1 MLRYLLSLTALTA
14 AVLLLR
20 AVVRRRVPA
29 RLVYAMWLAVLLRM
43 LIPVSLFS
51 VAVPGRTDEAEAPLP
66 PPVTEITSVIPDA
79 ADTSPLPVLP
89 PTAVLPAPGLPDDG
103 MGEAVIPITP
113 SQPSAAPDT
122 THPTEPTVQPPSV
135 PAPTAPPQTGQTTAI
150 DIPSLSYTVWFC
162 GTAVVGTWFVL
173 SACHFQWGLHKN
185 RTYLRN
191 VGRTRVYRTD
201 DRRAPCLT
209 GLPPTIYLTEDSAE
223 RPLSSLVL
231 IHEYTHLRHGDPL
244 WAFCRTAAVCVFWW
258 HPLIWAAAQLSAQDA
273 ELACDEAV
281 SAKLDDDLRI
291 RYAHIILDT
300 VPQTRRTVTGLG
312 SHPIRERILRLT
324 ETVQYR
330 ILPMLL
336 SILTVLALL
345 GCSFGT
351 LTQAVPDSTV
361 SVDAEQTQ
369 NDTYAADSSAEPI
382 ISTGTSSQTWI
393 DTDAIRNAGYTFGGQ
408 VLSTRQ
414 EDTRCRS
421 FPLGTQYRL
430 YIFYDPD
437 RTDST
442 YPYSHRYVRLL
453 VIDTETGASMYCE
466 TLDTAYAPSDISYL
480 SENSCILYRLN
491 EDSNIANAY
500 LVAVMED
507 EVVVTSYPDQSAE
520 TFVRN
525 RAYLVSPDRRYT
537 VVLQEH
543 PLTGDGGITV
553 YADGTSR
560 RILDNFQ
567 LEEANAAGLT
577 GDTGLS
583 AVVGYRPVG
592 FLDGAHLVY
601 NMIAYEGTK
610 GWGIYD
616 LASGENTVFAERNA
630 SVIGVHDG
638 ILYTQ
643 HGSGYGN
650 AFDRIDRTAPDGTV
664 TTLVSPDHLREENMY
679 LWNDGT
685 WIESVYRE
693 TPDTPVHSTLPGDMT
708 VEYDIAVDTLTLRV
722 LSEDMTE
729 VLLSFDIRADLSRF
743 FWQERI
749 LITEARVTAI
759 LEIERYPEIPPE
771 EQILSAVVT
780 DTAVGTVYVTCRP
793 DAPGTPTVYSH
804 DSETFPHQTYY
815 LHYVPVFPDGMTP
828 EYLYLYPYILP
839 GDAHGSFRML
849 GEAEIDGAA
858 RYFVFYAD
866 RALSE
871 CGQMLCEREIS
882 HDEYIRQRTGALQA
896 APYPALVNDTV
907 PLDGLQAHM
916 EGLEAS
922 GVFDA
927 VTPDYRLTVSGL
939 SVPLVL
945 YMHGD
950 CVYAAEAWGHRAVF
964 TDPLDIFGNCD
975 FDIFETDGAIIVE
988 GGYYGIGDVYTFS
1001 QDGTDAL
1008 HPGLEA
1014 SYYLHTEDG
1023 QLYYRLTNNKIA
1035 DIVQTGALSVARD
1048 ADEFLYAVGSATMD
1062 GGRIVLSAP
1071 EKTCTV
1077 RDNYDLEREFD
1088 EVWSQYYADMDEAF
1102 FANLLKSVLEHPHRT
1117 ARGPFVGFVRDAE
1130 TPWIELYS
1138 EVGGLYEAS
1147 VPYAI
1152 FRDFPASDRSSPAFI
1167 PGYKE
1172 GIDFWYGEI
1181 GDFRWAFTATGPV
1194 MGTSNQNFAYSY
1206 DGGMTWEIGDRFALV
1221 PGVVLGAGFA
1231 SENIGFVSLE
1241 DGFSDGDAPTIAR
1254 TTDGG
1259 MTWQL
1264 LDIDTPAAYGIYR
1277 FRPLT
1282 PTFRGD
1288 DGIYPIMLTDR
1299 EGSYYDA
1306 VGYTYLVSGDGG
1318 ATWEWGARPIS

>member
-1 MLRYLLSLTALTA
+1 VLYYLLSLTLLTA

-20 AVVRRRVPA
+20 ACFRRHVPA
-29 RLVYAMWLAVLLRM
+29 RLIYAMWLVVLIRM
-43 LIPVSLFS
+43 LIPISVFS
-51 VAVPGRTDEAEAPLP
+51 VAMPSWTNEVKSPASVYTDTADTDPLGVFPPEETVPPLFPETEKFAPSDDP
-66 PPVTEITSVIPDA
+66 PPIPNEEAIPIAPAPIITAPTPPP
-79 ADTSPLPVLP
+79 ADTS
-89 PTAVLPAPGLPDDG
+89 ANR
-103 MGEAVIPITP
+103 M
-113 SQPSAAPDT
+113 
-122 THPTEPTVQPPSV
+122 TE
-135 PAPTAPPQTGQTTAI
+135 I
-150 DIPSLSYTVWFC
+150 DIPSLLYTAWFC
-162 GTAVVGTWFVL
+162 GSAVTGVWFSL
-173 SACHFQWGLHKN
+173 SAIHFGYQLRRN
-185 RTYLRN
+185 RTHLRN

-209 GLPPTIYLTEDSAE
+209 GFPPTIYLSEDAADK
-223 RPLSSLVL
+223 PLSSLVI
-231 IHEYTHLRHGDPL
+231 IHEYMHLRHGDPI
-244 WAFCRTAAVCVFWW
+244 WAFCRTLAVCIFWW
-258 HPLIWAAAQLSAQDA
+258 HPLIWAASILSAQDA

-281 SAKLDDDLRI
+281 SAKLTRELRLK
-291 RYAHIILDT
+291 YASIILDT
-300 VPQTRRTVTGLG
+300 VPQKRRTVTGLG

-336 SILTVLALL
+336 SILTVLVLL

-351 LTQAVPDSTV
+351 LTQASPDSTV

-382 ISTGTSSQTWI
+382 ISTGTSSLTWI

-442 YPYSHRYVRLL
+442 YPYFHRYVRLL
-453 VIDTETGASMYCE
+453 VIDAKTGASMYCE

-480 SENSCILYRLN
+480 SENSCILYRLDEN
-491 EDSNIANAY
+491 STIANAF

-507 EVVVTSYPDQSAE
+507 EVVVTSYPDQSAD

-537 VVLQEH
+537 VVQQEH
-543 PLTGDGGITV
+543 PLTGDGGIAV

-560 RILDNFQ
+560 RILDNYQ

-592 FLDGAHLVY
+592 FLDSAHLVY

-616 LASGENTVFAERNA
+616 LASDENTVHSERNA

-650 AFDRIDRTAPDGTV
+650 AFDRIDRIAPDGTV

-685 WIESVYRE
+685 WIESVFRE
-693 TPDTPVHSTLPGDMT
+693 TPDIPVHSTLPGGMT
-708 VEYDIAVDTLTLRV
+708 VGHDIAVDTLTLRV

-749 LITEARVTAI
+749 LITEDRVTAI
-759 LEIERYPEIPPE
+759 LEIERYPEIPPQE
-771 EQILSAVVT
+771 TVLSAVVT
-780 DTAVGTVYVTCRP
+780 DTAVGTVYVACRR
-793 DAPGTPTVYSH
+793 DTPGAPTVYTKNP
-804 DSETFPHQTYY
+804 ENEPYY
-815 LHYVPVFPDGMTP
+815 LHYVPVLPDGMTP

-839 GDAHGSFRML
+839 GDAHDSFRML
-849 GEAEIDGAA
+849 GEAEIGGVV

-882 HDEYIRQRTGALQA
+882 HDEYIRLRTEALEA

-916 EGLEAS
+916 EGLESS

-927 VTPDYRLTVSGL
+927 VTTDYRLTVSGL

-950 CVYAAEAWGHRAVF
+950 NVYAAEAWGHRTVF
-964 TDPLDIFGNCD
+964 ANPLDIFGNCD

-1001 QDGTDAL
+1001 QDATDAL
-1008 HPGLEA
+1008 HPGLET
-1014 SYYLHTEDG
+1014 SYYLYTEDG

-1035 DIVQTGALSVARD
+1035 DIAQTGALSAARD
-1048 ADEFLYAVGSATMD
+1048 ENEFLYAVGQAAID
-1062 GGRIVLSAP
+1062 GGQIILSPPA
-1071 EKTCTV
+1071 KTYTV
-1077 RDNYDLEREFD
+1077 RDNYDLDREFD
-1088 EVWSQYYADMDEAF
+1088 EVWSQYYADIDEAF
-1102 FANLLKSVLEHPHRT
+1102 FANRLKSVLEHPHRT
-1117 ARGPFVGFVRDAE
+1117 TRGPFVGYVRDAE
-1130 TPWIELYS
+1130 TPWVELYS
-1138 EVGGLYEAS
+1138 DVGGLYEAS

-1152 FRDFPASDRSSPAFI
+1152 FRDFPASDRSSPAFV
-1167 PGYKE
+1167 PGYME

-1181 GDFRWAFTATGPV
+1181 GDFRWAFAATGPV
-1194 MGTSNQNFAYSY
+1194 MGTSNQNFAYSF
-1206 DGGMTWEIGDRFALV
+1206 DGGVTWEIGDRFALV

-1231 SENIGFVSLE
+1231 SEDVGFVSLE
-1241 DGFSDGDAPTIAR
+1241 DGFSNGDAPTIAR

-1264 LDIDTPAAYGIYR
+1264 LDIEAPAAYEIYR

-1282 PTFRGD
+1282 PTFWGN

-1299 EGSYYDA
+1299 TGSYYEA
-1306 VGYTYLVSGDGG
+1306 VGYTYLVSEDGG
-1318 ATWEWGARPIS
+1318 MTWEWGARPIS

>member
-1 MLRYLLSLTALTA
+1 MLHYLLSLTLLTA

-20 AVVRRRVPA
+20 ACFRRHVPA
-29 RLVYAMWLAVLLRM
+29 RLIYAMWLVVLVRILLPISMFSIALPAWDYAAESSEAVLTDGIITDTADTVL
-43 LIPVSLFS
+43 PS
-51 VAVPGRTDEAEAPLP
+51 VLQKEETVPSPVPGSEDVP
-66 PPVTEITSVIPDA
+66 PPD
-79 ADTSPLPVLP
+79 DLPSTP
-89 PTAVLPAPGLPDDG
+89 I
-103 MGEAVIPITP
+103 GETI
-113 SQPSAAPDT
+113 PSAPT
-122 THPTEPTVQPPSV
+122 PIITEPTPPPADDPTDRVQK
-135 PAPTAPPQTGQTTAI
+135 I
-150 DIPSLSYTVWFC
+150 DIPSLLYTVWFC
-162 GTAVVGTWFVL
+162 GSVVVGIWFAL
-173 SACHFQWGLHKN
+173 SALHFGRQLRRY
-185 RTYLRN
+185 RTYLRT

-209 GLPPTIYLTEDSAE
+209 GFPPTIYLSENAADK
-223 RPLSSLVL
+223 PLSALVI
-231 IHEYTHLRHGDPL
+231 IHEYMHLRHGDPL
-244 WAFCRTAAVCVFWW
+244 WSFCRVAAVCVFWW
-258 HPLIWAAAQLSAQDA
+258 HPLIWAASILSAQDA
-273 ELACDEAV
+273 ELACDEAI
-281 SAKLDDDLRI
+281 SEKLSPELRL
-291 RYAHIILDT
+291 RYASIILDT

-312 SHPIRERILRLT
+312 SHPIKERILRLT
-324 ETVQYR
+324 DTVQYR

-351 LTQAVPDSTV
+351 LTQTPPDSAVT
-361 SVDAEQTQ
+361 DKTEQIQ
-369 NDTYAADSSAEPI
+369 NDTYATTSQVEPI
-382 ISTGTSSQTWI
+382 ISTGTSTMTWI

-421 FPLGTQYRL
+421 FPLGTKYRL
-430 YIFYDPD
+430 YIFYDLD

-453 VIDTETGASMYCE
+453 VIDTETGTSLYCE

-480 SENSCILYRLN
+480 SENSCILYRIN
-491 EDSNIANAY
+491 EDSRIANAF

-507 EVVVTSYPDQSAE
+507 EVVVTSYPDQSPE

-553 YADGTSR
+553 FADGTSH

-592 FLDGAHLVY
+592 FLDNARLVY

-616 LASGENTVFAERNA
+616 LASDENTVHSERSA

-664 TTLVSPDHLREENMY
+664 TTLVSAGNRREEDMY
-679 LWNDGT
+679 SWNGGT
-685 WIESVYRE
+685 WIQSIYRE

-708 VEYDIAVDTLTLRV
+708 VGHDIAMDTLTLRV
-722 LSEDMTE
+722 LSEDMEKT
-729 VLLSFDIRADLSRF
+729 LLEFDFCADLSRF

-749 LITEARVTAI
+749 LITEDRVTAI

-793 DAPGTPTVYSH
+793 DAPGTPTVYSRN
-804 DSETFPHQTYY
+804 SESFPNDTNY
-815 LHYVPVFPDGMTP
+815 LHYAPVFPNGIPP
-828 EYLYLYPYILP
+828 EHLHLFPYILP
-839 GDAHGSFRML
+839 GDTHDGFRML
-849 GEAEIDGAA
+849 GEAAFGGAV

-866 RALSE
+866 RTLSE
-871 CGQMLCEREIS
+871 FGQMLCEWEIS
-882 HDEYIRQRTGALQA
+882 HDEYIRLRTEAMA
-896 APYPALVNDTV
+896 SAPYPALVDDTV
-907 PLDGLQAHM
+907 PLDELQAHM
-916 EGLEAS
+916 EGLESS

-950 CVYAAEAWGHRAVF
+950 SVYAAEAWGHRAVF
-964 TDPLDIFGNCD
+964 TDPLDIFGNCN
-975 FDIFETDGAIIVE
+975 FDIFEADGAIIVE

-1001 QDGTDAL
+1001 RDGTDAL

-1014 SYYLHTEDG
+1014 SYYLYSEDG
-1023 QLYYRLTNNKIA
+1023 QLHYRLTNNKIA
-1035 DIVQTGALSVARD
+1035 AIAQTGALSVARD
-1048 ADEFLYAVGSATMD
+1048 DNEFLYAVGQAAIDS
-1062 GGRIVLSAP
+1062 GKVILSAK
-1071 EKTCTV
+1071 EKSYTV
-1077 RDNYDLEREFD
+1077 RDNYDLDREFD
-1088 EVWSQYYADMDEAF
+1088 EVWSQYYADIDEAF
-1102 FANLLKSVLEHPHRT
+1102 FANRLKSVLEHPHIT
-1117 ARGPFVGFVRDAE
+1117 AEGPFVGFVRDAE

-1138 EVGGLYEAS
+1138 DIGGLYEAS

-1152 FRDFPASDRSSPAFI
+1152 FRDFPASDRSSPAFV
-1167 PGYKE
+1167 PGYME
-1172 GIDFWYGEI
+1172 GIDFWYGAI
-1181 GDFRWAFTATGPV
+1181 GDFRWAFAATGSV
-1194 MGTSNQNFAYSY
+1194 MGTSNQNFAVSH
-1206 DGGMTWEIGDRFALV
+1206 DGGVTWEIGNRFDLV
-1221 PGVVLGAGFA
+1221 SGVVLGAGFA
-1231 SENIGFVSLE
+1231 SEDIGFVSLE
-1241 DGFSDGDAPTIAR
+1241 DGFSDGDTPTIAR

-1264 LDIDTPAAYGIYR
+1264 LDIEAPAAYAIYR

-1282 PTFRGD
+1282 PTFWGK

-1299 EGSYYDA
+1299 SGSYYDA
-1306 VGYTYLVSGDGG
+1306 VGYTYLVSEDGG
-1318 ATWEWGARPIS
+1318 MTWEWGARPIS

>member
-1 MLRYLLSLTALTA
+1 MLHYLLALTLLTA

-20 AVVRRRVPA
+20 ACFRRHVPA
-29 RLVYAMWLAVLLRM
+29 RLIYAMWLVVLMRM
-43 LIPVSLFS
+43 LIPVSMFS
-51 VAVPGRTDEAEAPLP
+51 IELPAWDNAAASSDTVVPEGILTD
-66 PPVTEITSVIPDA
+66 T
-79 ADTSPLPVLP
+79 ADPVLP
-89 PTAVLPAPGLPDDG
+89 DIPVQEETVLSPVPGIDAVSPPDDLPSPPN
-103 MGEAVIPITP
+103 GETIPNAP
-113 SQPSAAPDT
+113 SPIIP
-122 THPTEPTVQPPSV
+122 EPTLPPADDPIGYVQK
-135 PAPTAPPQTGQTTAI
+135 I
-150 DIPSLSYTVWFC
+150 DIPSLLYTVWFC
-162 GTAVVGTWFVL
+162 GSVVVGTWFSL
-173 SACHFQWGLHKN
+173 SAFHFGHQLRRN
-185 RTYLRN
+185 RTYLRT
-191 VGRTRVYRTD
+191 VGRTQVYRTD

-209 GLPPTIYLTEDSAE
+209 GFPPSIYLSDDAADK
-223 RPLSSLVL
+223 PLSSLVI

-258 HPLIWAAAQLSAQDA
+258 HPLIWAASILSAQDA

-281 SAKLDDDLRI
+281 SAKLTGELRLK
-291 RYAHIILDT
+291 YASIILDT

-324 ETVQYR
+324 KTVQFR

-351 LTQAVPDSTV
+351 LTQAPPDSTV
-361 SVDAEQTQ
+361 SIEAEQTQ
-369 NDTYAADSSAEPI
+369 NGTYAADSSSEPI

-393 DTDAIRNAGYTFGGQ
+393 DTDAIQKAGYAFGGQ

-442 YPYSHRYVRLL
+442 YPYFHRYVRLL
-453 VIDTETGASMYCE
+453 VIDKETGASLYCE

-491 EDSNIANAY
+491 EDSTIANAF

-507 EVVVTSYPDQSAE
+507 EVVVTSYPDQSAD

-543 PLTGDGGITV
+543 PLNGDGGITV

-592 FLDGAHLVY
+592 FLDSAHLVY

-616 LASGENTVFAERNA
+616 LASDENTVHSERNA
-630 SVIGVHDG
+630 SAIGVHDG

-650 AFDRIDRTAPDGTV
+650 AFDRIDRITPDGTV
-664 TTLVSPDHLREENMY
+664 TTLISSDHRREEDMFI
-679 LWNDGT
+679 WNDGT
-685 WIESVYRE
+685 WIQSIYRE
-693 TPDTPVHSTLPGDMT
+693 TPDTPVHSDTLPGDMN
-708 VEYDIAVDTLTLRV
+708 VEHDIAVDTLTLRV

-729 VLLSFDIRADLSRF
+729 VLLSFDISADLSRF

-749 LITEARVTAI
+749 LITEDRVTAI
-759 LEIERYPEIPPE
+759 LEIERYPEIPPQE
-771 EQILSAVVT
+771 TVLSAVVT
-780 DTAVGTVYVTCRP
+780 DTAVGTVYVACRR
-793 DAPGTPTVYSH
+793 DTPGTPTVYTKNP
-804 DSETFPHQTYY
+804 ENEPYY

-839 GDAHGSFRML
+839 SDTPDGFRML
-849 GEAEIDGAA
+849 GEAEIGGVV

-871 CGQMLCEREIS
+871 VGQMLCEREIS
-882 HDEYIRQRTGALQA
+882 HDEYIRLRTEASAA

-907 PLDGLQAHM
+907 PLDGLQTHM
-916 EGLEAS
+916 KGLESS

-945 YMHGD
+945 YMHGE
-950 CVYAAEAWGHRAVF
+950 CVYAAEAWGHRTVF
-964 TDPLDIFGNCD
+964 ANPLDIFGNCD
-975 FDIFETDGAIIVE
+975 FDILEADGAIIVE
-988 GGYYGIGDVYTFS
+988 GGYYSIGDVYTFS

-1008 HPGLEA
+1008 HPGLET
-1014 SYYLHTEDG
+1014 SYYLYTEDG
-1023 QLYYRLTNNKIA
+1023 QLHYRLTNNKIA
-1035 DIVQTGALSVARD
+1035 DIAQTGALSVARD
-1048 ADEFLYAVGSATMD
+1048 ENEFLYAIGQAAID
-1062 GGRIVLSAP
+1062 GGQIILSLPA
-1071 EKTCTV
+1071 ESYTV
-1077 RDNYDLEREFD
+1077 RDNHDLDREFD

-1102 FANLLKSVLEHPHRT
+1102 FANRLKSVLEHPHRT
-1117 ARGPFVGFVRDAE
+1117 TRGPFVGYVRDAE
-1130 TPWIELYS
+1130 TPWVELYS
-1138 EVGGLYEAS
+1138 DVGGLYEAS

-1152 FRDFPASDRSSPAFI
+1152 FRDFPASDRSSPAFV
-1167 PGYKE
+1167 PGYME

-1194 MGTSNQNFAYSY
+1194 MGTSNQNFAYSH
-1206 DGGMTWEIGDRFALV
+1206 DGGVTWEIGNRYDLV

-1231 SENIGFVSLE
+1231 SEDVGFVSLE

-1264 LDIDTPAAYGIYR
+1264 LDIEAPAAYAIYR

-1282 PTFRGD
+1282 PTFWGN

-1299 EGSYYDA
+1299 TGSYYDA
-1306 VGYTYLVSGDGG
+1306 VGYTFLVSEDGG
-1318 ATWEWGARPIS
+1318 MTWEWGARPIS